1 MNNYFNFGSQVA
13 ASLRCVDRKELNIQK
28 GRDAVMSTAEAAPF
42 NRQMCKIA
50 YAAYSADGDPSAPAA
65 ILFRNLA
72 SAVEWH
78 SGFDIF
84 SDCVKRSLAKQ
95 AMLLPAIS
103 GAISGTRSSV
113 ATDTLRT
120 LVATGA
126 LGGATIGSLAFL
138 LGRNA
143 SQTSAENA
151 AILEKVRAFKQL
163 RRDIDEDLAAD
174 ELTASII
181 PKGRTRHNV

>member
-13 ASLRCVDRKELNIQK
+13 AALGCVDRKELNMRK
-28 GRDAVMSTAEAAPF
+28 GRDEVMSTAEAAPF
-42 NRQMCKIA
+42 NRQLCKIA
-50 YAAYSADGDPSAPAA
+50 YAAYSADGDSSAPAA
-65 ILFRNLA
+65 ILFRNL
-72 SAVEWH
+72 SSSPEWH

-95 AMLLPAIS
+95 AMLLPAI
-103 GAISGTRSSV
+103 GAISGVRSGM

-163 RRDIDEDLAAD
+163 RRDIDEDLASD
-174 ELTASII
+174 ELTESVT